1 MTTPGAFP
9 TAGAPA
15 PAPQTAGAPAP
26 APQTVGAPVPAL
38 QTRGLRKEF
47 RGLLAV
53 DGVDFSLRPGAR
65 HALIGPNGA
74 GKTTL
79 VNLISGHLRA
89 SAGELFLGGQNIT
102 RRPEHRRTRLGLV
115 RTFQINQLFRH
126 LTVLENVLMAVSEH
140 AGASRNLWRPMGRNE
155 ALVDEALAILASVG
169 LQDDALRRVGELPY
183 GRQRVL
189 EIAVALGLRPHV
201 LLLDEPTAGVPSGES
216 GALLEVVLSLASDMA
231 ILIIEHDMEMVFRF
245 AERIT
250 VMLNGRI
257 LREGTPPEIA
267 ADETVR
273 AVYLGEGDHGRLL

>member
-1 MTTPGAFP
+1 MTAPGAAP

-15 PAPQTAGAPAP
+15 
-26 APQTVGAPVPAL
+26 PAL

-47 RGLLAV
+47 RGLVAV
-53 DGVDFSLRPGAR
+53 DGVDFTLRTGAR

-89 SAGELFLGGQNIT
+89 TAGELFLGGHNIT
-102 RRPEHRRTRLGLV
+102 HRPEHRRTRLGLV
-115 RTFQINQLFRH
+115 RTFQITQLFRK
-126 LTVLENVLMAVSEH
+126 LTVLENVLMAVSER
-140 AGASRNLWRPMGRNE
+140 AGASRNVWRPTGRHD

-169 LQDDALRRVGELPY
+169 LRDDALRRVGELPY

-189 EIAVALGLRPHV
+189 EIAVALGLRPRV

-216 GALLEVVLSLASDMA
+216 GALLDVVLSLASDMA

-250 VMLNGRI
+250 VMMNGRI

-273 AVYLGEGDHGRLL
+273 AVYLGEEGHDRAL